1 MRIFRLVWT
10 YLHISITNELQYR
23 ANFFIQ
29 LFQSLIS
36 LLVGLIGIE
45 LVFSQTT
52 EIAGWTK
59 TELLTVLGVYMLM
72 GGIIHAYIEP
82 NMLRLMF
89 EIQEGSLDFAL
100 TKPMDSQVIVSL
112 REFHLW
118 SFVDVALG
126 LIILG
131 IAVSQNQVQI
141 GLLQGLAFMTS
152 LLLGAVILYCFW
164 LMLSASAFWFIR
176 VGEIAELFEGI
187 YSAGRWPVSIYPKWL
202 RFGLTFIIPV
212 AFAVT
217 IPTEALTNR
226 LSIQSLVGAFLI
238 TIVLLTL
245 TRVVWKLGTRNYS
258 GASS

>member
-1 MRIFRLVWT
+1 MRVFRLVWT
-10 YLHISITNELQYR
+10 YLRISITNELQYR

-52 EIAGWTK
+52 QIAGWTK
-59 TELLTVLGVYMLM
+59 SELLTVLGVYMLM
-72 GGIIHAYIEP
+72 GGVIHAYIQP

-131 IAVSQNQVQI
+131 IAVSQNQVHI
-141 GLLQGLAFMTS
+141 GLLQGLAFIIT
-152 LLLGAVILYCFW
+152 LILGAVILYCFW

-187 YSAGRWPVSIYPKWL
+187 YSAGRWPVSIYPRWL

-217 IPTEALTNR
+217 VPTEALTNR
-226 LSIQSLVGAFLI
+226 LSIQSLLGAFLI
-238 TIVLLTL
+238 TIVLIAL
-245 TRVVWKLGTRNYS
+245 TRILWILGTRNYS